1 MNGTNRLLGLA
12 HRLLDALAAVLLVA
26 VLTVTA
32 IQVIARYLLGL
43 ATPWSE
49 ELTRLLF
56 IWLVFIGASR
66 AHHMNI
72 DILPNA
78 LAPRSARALQIGSAL
93 FGAALVAFLAVYGL
107 GLVDLTAYDRF
118 TALGISVQYLYWAL
132 VVGGVLWIVLGL
144 AAVFVAPPDEPAAEE
159 PPETMS

>member
-1 MNGTNRLLGLA
+1 MLGLA
-12 HRLLDALAAVLLVA
+12 HRLLDALAALLLVA
-26 VLTVTA
+26 VLVVTTT
-32 IQVIARYLLGL
+32 QVVARYVLGL

-66 AHHMNI
+66 ARHMNI
-72 DILPNA
+72 DILPSA
-78 LAPRSARALQIGSAL
+78 LAPRSARTLQIGSAL

-144 AAVFVAPPDEPAAEE
+144 ADVLMAPADEPALEE
-159 PPETMS
+159 PPETMA